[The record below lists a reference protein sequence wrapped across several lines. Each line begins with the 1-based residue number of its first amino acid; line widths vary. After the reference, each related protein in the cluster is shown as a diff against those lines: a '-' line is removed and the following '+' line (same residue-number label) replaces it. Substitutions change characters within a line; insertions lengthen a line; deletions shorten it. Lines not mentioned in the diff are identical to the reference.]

1 MQHLFQSPFLQAL
14 GYAIANSLWQAA
26 LVWLVFVLLNSVLRL
41 NAANRYKLAVAS
53 QLLILVWFLVTLQFY
68 TTLCNNMAA
77 QVPSNTDRWQQVM
90 LNKDSSIPS
99 LFIAA
104 LTKGEQWLPYLS
116 VAYLVLMCFLCI
128 RWVIG
133 YRKTQLIRST
143 GLSKMPAQ
151 WRIFTSDLAL
161 QLGIKRKVQVFLSET
176 IHTPL
181 TIGFLKPLILIPVA
195 SINHLSA
202 EQLEAVILHE
212 MAHIKRYDYLL
223 NIILSIVEI
232 SLFFNPFTQL
242 LSKQIRKERENSCDD
257 WVLQFQYN
265 AASYAEALL
274 QIARLQTV
282 PAAFAMAAA
291 NPKHDLLGRI
301 KRMIDPQENRFNYRR
316 QVLAFGMVT
325 LLLASIAWF
334 NPNKGFTQSSTGS
347 KAFVKAPQAPLQPI
361 AAEPVAIQVNNPLF
375 NPVFFLSEPLKKKIR
390 KDMEAAALE
399 IQSSSKEVV
408 AVAPVVSA
416 ALETAAQ
423 QLNQQLQLSNI
434 QQEAASREMAKAAS
448 WTKQINNVVD
458 TAAIFASIRNIPKKE
473 ELDRTFRKMK
483 EDIEKA
489 RKDLCIQLS
498 QQEEKF
504 SQSPEAAKMQHEM
517 ALALKELE
525 KLNLDKLVSVTLQQ
539 IKIPEIIFAS
549 DKNRKEKQV
558 ILKDKAA
565 DNKSSTAIIM
575 EDL

>member
-41 NAANRYKLAVAS
+41 NAASRYKLAVAS

-68 TTLCNNMAA
+68 TKLCNNIAA
-77 QVPSNTDRWQQVM
+77 QVPANTARWQEVA
-90 LNKDSSIPS
+90 LNKDGSLPS
-99 LFIAA
+99 LFISA
-104 LTKGEQWLPYLS
+104 LIKAEQWLPYLS

-161 QLGIKRKVQVFLSET
+161 QLGIKRSVQVFLSET

-265 AASYAEALL
+265 AASYADALL
-274 QIARLQTV
+274 QIARLQTA
-282 PAAFAMAAA
+282 PAAFVMAAT

-316 QVLAFGMVT
+316 QLLAFGMVT
-325 LLLASIAWF
+325 LLLASIAWL

-347 KAFVKAPQAPLQPI
+347 AAFVQSTPKALQPV
-361 AAEPVAIQVNNPLF
+361 AAEEPMTIQVNNPLF
-375 NPVFFLSEPLKKKIR
+375 NPVFFLSEPLKKKIK
-390 KDMEAAALE
+390 KDMEVAARE

-408 AVAPVVSA
+408 AAAPMVSA
-416 ALETAAQ
+416 ALETASQ
-423 QLNQQLQLSNI
+423 QLSQQLQLNNI
-434 QQEAASREMAKAAS
+434 QQEAASREIGKATWA
-448 WTKQINNVVD
+448 KQISNVVD

-473 ELDRTFRKMK
+473 ELNLTFRKMK

-489 RKDLCIQLS
+489 RKDLCVQLS
-498 QQEEKF
+498 LQENKF
-504 SQSPEAAKMQHEM
+504 DQSVESLKLQMEM
-517 ALALKELE
+517 SKALKELE

-539 IKIPEIIFAS
+539 VQIPEIIFT
-549 DKNRKEKQV
+549 
-558 ILKDKAA
+558 KDKTRKDRQVTIKNKA
-565 DNKSSTAIIM
+565 DNKNTVEVTM